1 MRKLSEWIF
10 LLEHLLAEEQW
21 TASCAFGSIHLKEF
35 VFLCTGLPSNM
46 LHRKCSRDH
55 DHVPI
60 QGSHTKASAVYTDE
74 LAYTLAECCHR
85 ALKRKLREKSE
96 QTPEVLGLE
105 TPLCNDLLV
114 SGDWKV
120 EQQWEWKVPAPRTSI
135 SRSQLLS
142 IG

>member
-35 VFLCTGLPSNM
+35 VLLCTGLPSNM

-60 QGSHTKASAVYTDE
+60 QGSYTKASAVYTDE

-105 TPLCNDLLV
+105 TLFAMICWCRVIGRLNS
-114 SGDWKV
+114 SGNGRC
-120 EQQWEWKVPAPRTSI
+120 PRAHI
-135 SRSQLLS
+135 NIRSQLLS